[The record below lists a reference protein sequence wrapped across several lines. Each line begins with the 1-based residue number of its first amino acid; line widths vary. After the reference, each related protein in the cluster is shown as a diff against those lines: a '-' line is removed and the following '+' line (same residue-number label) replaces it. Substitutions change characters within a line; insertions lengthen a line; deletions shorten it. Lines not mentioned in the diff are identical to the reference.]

1 MAVKFPVDQPLRVL
15 IVDDDDIDRM
25 AVKRALIKAGFDLD
39 CTEASDAETAT
50 ALSRE
55 GNFDLAFLDYFLPD
69 QDGLSLLKQLRGD
82 GMMIPIIMLTG
93 QSNEQTVVDLMRA
106 GAADYLNKSDV
117 TAERLKRRVRSVLR
131 VYNAELVARQTAI
144 KLEVTNALLLKRNQ
158 ELEQNRRK
166 IEAQNRQLVEA
177 AKLKSEFVA
186 TISHELRTPMN
197 SILGFSQVLTRQSHG
212 KMSSYQLNMVQRIFT
227 NAEHLMSLISDLLD
241 FSKAEAGR
249 IELQYCDL
257 DLSQLMSG
265 IVLDMGTQAQDKGIA
280 LTLDDQLQTPQF
292 IGDSTRIRQIM
303 VNLLSNAI
311 KFTHEGGIQ
320 VSLRDIQHDE
330 GSPEW
335 VEIQVSDSGIGIVP
349 EAQSLIFETFRQV
362 NQTDTRD
369 EGGTG
374 LGLAIV
380 QALVTLMQGSIEVE
394 SELGQ
399 GARFTVTLPRHQG
412 E

>member
-1 MAVKFPVDQPLRVL
+1 MAVKFPLDQPLRVL
-15 IVDDDDIDRM
+15 LVDDDDVDRM
-25 AVKRALIKAGFDLD
+25 AIKRALTKAGFDLD
-39 CTEASDAETAT
+39 CTEASNAETAT

-55 GNFDLAFLDYFLPD
+55 GKFDLAFLDYFLPD
-69 QDGLSLLKQLRGD
+69 QNGLSLLKQLRGN
-82 GMMIPIIMLTG
+82 GMMSPIIMLTG

-106 GAADYLNKSDV
+106 GAADYLNKADV
-117 TAERLKRRVRSVLR
+117 TAERLKRRVHSVLR
-131 VYNAELVARQTAI
+131 VYNAELAARQAAM

-166 IEAQNRQLVEA
+166 IEAQNRQLLEA

-212 KMSSYQLNMVQRIFT
+212 KLSSYQLNMVQRILT

-257 DLSQLMSG
+257 DLSQLVAG
-265 IVLDMGTQAQDKGIA
+265 IVLDMDKPAKDKGLD
-280 LTLDDQLQTPQF
+280 LTLDDQLQAP
-292 IGDSTRIRQIM
+292 ILSGDSTRIRQIM
-303 VNLLSNAI
+303 VNLLCNAI

-320 VSLRDIQHDE
+320 VSLRELQRDNHQD
-330 GSPEW
+330 W
-335 VEIQVSDSGIGIVP
+335 VEIQVSDSGIGIAP
-349 EAQSLIFETFRQV
+349 EAQSLIFDTFRQV
-362 NQTDTRD
+362 NQSDTRD

-380 QALVTLMQGSIEVE
+380 QALVTLMQGKIEVE
-394 SELGQ
+394 SEIGE
-399 GARFTVTLPRHQG
+399 GARFTVTLPKRPDQ
-412 E
+412 